1 MTPPTRNKRGRK
13 LSQKKIRKYLPSI
26 MEDTRRSRIQAEKRL
41 LLYDSL
47 SKIAN
52 VSFACWTAV
61 VSLLSLVYPKLEGLT
76 FTAVC
81 TSVTLAIISAYTSS
95 KDYALRAE
103 KMRLNYLSIHRLI
116 LEFDNAKQ
124 TSSAT
129 ALSVDGFSRRYSDL
143 LETSENHATI
153 DYCIA
158 KLEQGSDW
166 IKPKDSPE
174 NNENEAG
181 SKSRRRIKRLS
192 AAFHTIAKAF
202 VRFWRCAR
210 SIILKIIIALL
221 PLAVI
226 AVALTAYRMF
236 GYGIC

>member
-1 MTPPTRNKRGRK
+1 MPQEEIQN
-13 LSQKKIRKYLPSI
+13 YLPSI

-61 VSLLSLVYPKLEGLT
+61 VSLLSLVYPRIEGLT

-103 KMRLNYLSIHRLI
+103 KMRVNYLSIHRLI

-124 TSSAT
+124 ADAT
-129 ALSVDGFSRRYSDL
+129 ALSIDSFSRRYSDL
-143 LETSENHATI
+143 LEASENHATI

-158 KLEQGSDW
+158 RLEQGSDW
-166 IKPKDSPE
+166 IKTKDNAE
-174 NNENEAG
+174 NDEDGAG
-181 SKSRRRIKRLS
+181 SKRGRCTKGLS
-192 AAFHTIAKAF
+192 TVFHAIAKAF
-202 VRFWRCAR
+202 VHFWRSAR
-210 SIILKIIIALL
+210 GIILKIVIALL

-226 AVALTAYRMF
+226 AVALTAYRVF
-236 GYGIC
+236 GYGIY

>member
-1 MTPPTRNKRGRK
+1 
-13 LSQKKIRKYLPSI
+13 

-52 VSFACWTAV
+52 VSFSCWTAV

-103 KMRLNYLSIHRLI
+103 KTRLNYLSIHRLI

-124 TSSAT
+124 TNTT
-129 ALSVDGFSRRYSDL
+129 ALPIDEFSKRYSDL

-166 IKPKDSPE
+166 IKTKDSPE
-174 NNENEAG
+174 NDENEAG
-181 SKSRRRIKRLS
+181 SKFRRCIKRLS
-192 AAFHTIAKAF
+192 VVFHAIAKAF
-202 VRFWRCAR
+202 VHFWRCAR
-210 SIILKIIIALL
+210 GIILKITIALL